1 MTNNFLLYHL
11 SHVTFRSYLL
21 ALLKALSDN
30 YPERL
35 KRIVMYPFP
44 WYGRAIWSV
53 VKVFI
58 DKRTQD
64 KAMLIGDTGKREVP
78 PVLHEFIDPACI
90 PECCAGKS
98 KEPILDL
105 MTTL

>member
-1 MTNNFLLYHL
+1 MMYILILFIFLLYP
-11 SHVTFRSYLL
+11 T
-21 ALLKALSDN
+21 KALSDN

-64 KAMLIGDTGKREVP
+64 KAYLIGDTGKREIP
-78 PVLHEFIDPACI
+78 KDLREFVDPANI
-90 PECCAGKS
+90 PEVCGGTC

-105 MTTL
+105 MTTLH

>member
-1 MTNNFLLYHL
+1 M
-11 SHVTFRSYLL
+11 
-21 ALLKALSDN
+21 
-30 YPERL
+30 
-35 KRIVMYPFP
+35 
-44 WYGRAIWSV
+44 
-53 VKVFI
+53 KVFV

-78 PVLHEFIDPACI
+78 PILHQYIDPECI

>member
-1 MTNNFLLYHL
+1 MQ
-11 SHVTFRSYLL
+11 
-21 ALLKALSDN
+21 ALSDN

-64 KAMLIGDTGKREVP
+64 KALLIGDTGKREIP
-78 PVLHEFIDPACI
+78 PELSQFVDPDNI
-90 PECCAGKS
+90 PECCAGNC

-105 MTTL
+105 LSTL

>member
-1 MTNNFLLYHL
+1 
-11 SHVTFRSYLL
+11 
-21 ALLKALSDN
+21 
-30 YPERL
+30 
-35 KRIVMYPFP
+35 MYPFP
-44 WYGRAIWSV
+44 WYGRAIWSL

-64 KAMLIGDTGKREVP
+64 KALLIGDSGKREIP
-78 PVLHEFIDPACI
+78 PELASYVDPDNI
-90 PECCAGKS
+90 PECCAGNC